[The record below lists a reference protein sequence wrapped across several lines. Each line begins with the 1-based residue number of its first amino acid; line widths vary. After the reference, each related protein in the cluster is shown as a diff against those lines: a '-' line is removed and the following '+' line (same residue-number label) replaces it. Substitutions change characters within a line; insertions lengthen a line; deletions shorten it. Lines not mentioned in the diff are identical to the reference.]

1 MGAIGVKAKSAGTEK
16 ARKEGSEPF
25 FASKDELLEV
35 LDRLL
40 VDVDGDPVVGPK
52 LGSTRVPHRF
62 VFPDFDVALDI
73 APSESGD
80 HVLSWDFSDQGGGT
94 PVLTLEMDSAIANR
108 YLQGEENLA
117 IALARGRIRISCVEA
132 REVLSIL
139 PRNRELV
146 ARYRRIIQQDY
157 PHLVLS

>member
-1 MGAIGVKAKSAGTEK
+1 MGAIGVKAKSAGRGK
-16 ARKEGSEPF
+16 ARTEDSEPF

-73 APSESGD
+73 APSEGGD
-80 HVLSWDFSDQGGGT
+80 HALSWGFSDGGGVES
-94 PVLTLEMDSAIANR
+94 VLTMEMDSGVANR
-108 YLQGEENLA
+108 YLQGKENLA
-117 IALARGRIRISCVEA
+117 IALARGRIRMSCVEA
-132 REVLSIL
+132 RAALSLL
-139 PRNRELV
+139 PTNRELI
-146 ARYRRIIQQDY
+146 ARYREIIEREY
-157 PHLVLS
+157 PHLVLP

>member
-1 MGAIGVKAKSAGTEK
+1 MGATGVKEKSSGGERTGAGD
-16 ARKEGSEPF
+16 SEPF

-80 HVLSWDFSDQGGGT
+80 HVLSWDFSAQGVGKR
-94 PVLTLEMDSAIANR
+94 VLTLEMDSAIANR
-108 YLQGEENLA
+108 YLQGQENLA

-132 REVLSIL
+132 REALSLL

-146 ARYRRIIQQDY
+146 GRYRQIIEQDY